1 MTVPRYG
8 GRESLL
14 QIKGRIDGDGTSGR
28 MESGH
33 DPEPSEDRGREGN
46 PVQQP
51 GDPKR
56 VESG

>member
-1 MTVPRYG
+1 MVEDKVYYR
-8 GRESLL
+8 S
-14 QIKGRIDGDGTSGR
+14 KGRIDEDGTSGR

-56 VESG
+56 VDSR

>member
-1 MTVPRYG
+1 
-8 GRESLL
+8 
-14 QIKGRIDGDGTSGR
+14 

-56 VESG
+56 VDSR